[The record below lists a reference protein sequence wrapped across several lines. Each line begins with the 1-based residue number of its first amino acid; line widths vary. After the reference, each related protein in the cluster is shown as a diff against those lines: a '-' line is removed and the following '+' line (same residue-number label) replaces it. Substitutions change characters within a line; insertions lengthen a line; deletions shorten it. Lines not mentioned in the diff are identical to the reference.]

1 MSCGVEDRREEIG
14 GGAMNERDGE
24 VSVAVDEGAVSMRGA
39 RGDEEEVWGG
49 MRRVFFSMGMM
60 IRRCKSMD
68 GHR

>member
-1 MSCGVEDRREEIG
+1 MGLRIGERRFG